1 MPKLIFT
8 LLGKYNI
15 TTGSADQSIQL
26 PQLPKL
32 LLVHFLFNRH
42 RWHTREDITEQ
53 FWPDYTPRKAAS
65 NLTSTLTRLHQALP
79 AEFRPL
85 IQTCGTNTLMLSN
98 EVDLWIDAEE
108 FEAEASLVDTALNE
122 DAADRLRNALGLY
135 HGDLLPGWDEEWIL
149 IERERLR
156 YLFVISLRR
165 LMGFYEE
172 TGALERAVACGQRVL
187 KFEPLHEATHEALM
201 QIYLQT
207 GFRAA
212 ALKQYETCRRLLKTQ
227 LGVEPNDRLR
237 ELYGKALNPGPRR
250 RLRSSRSLMTPV
262 LERSGSAD

>member
-15 TTGSADQSIQL
+15 TTGSDDQSIQL

-79 AEFRPL
+79 SEFRPL

-98 EVDLWIDAEE
+98 DVDLWVDAEE

-122 DAADRLRNALGLY
+122 DAAERLRNALGLY

-187 KFEPLHEATHEALM
+187 NSSRCTRPRMSFDAD
-201 QIYLQT
+201 YLQT
-207 GFRAA
+207 GGFA
-212 ALKQYETCRRLLKTQ
+212 
-227 LGVEPNDRLR
+227 P
-237 ELYGKALNPGPRR
+237 P
-250 RLRSSRSLMTPV
+250 RSSNTKPAGACSRHSSASSRTT
-262 LERSGSAD
+262 GSASSTARP